1 MSVVN
6 IKKKELNKN
15 GYKDFEDWNANSDHI
30 YIGRNM
36 CAYVPGTIGSKWKNP
51 FSLKYFLKKSIS
63 KKNTKY
69 TLKTALEKYE
79 DHVRNTPSLYNS
91 LGELEGKV
99 LGCWCK
105 PSQCHGDILLKLLKE
120 KN

>member
-15 GYKDFEDWNANSDHI
+15 GYKDFEDWNANPNHL

-51 FSLKYFLKKSIS
+51 FSLKQF
-63 KKNTKY
+63 
-69 TLKTALEKYE
+69 TLETALEKYE
-79 DHVRNTPSLYNS
+79 EHIRNTPELYNN
-91 LGELEGKV
+91 LHELEGKV

-105 PSQCHGDILLKLLKE
+105 PSQCHGDILLKLLAE
-120 KN
+120 K

>member
-15 GYKDFEDWNANSDHI
+15 NYKDFEDWNANSNHL

-51 FSLKYFLKKSIS
+51 FSLKKF
-63 KKNTKY
+63 
-69 TLKTALEKYE
+69 TLETSLEKYE
-79 DHVRNTPSLYNS
+79 EHIRNTPSLYNNLS
-91 LGELEGKV
+91 ELEGKV

-105 PSQCHGDILLKLLKE
+105 PSQCHGDILLKLLAE
-120 KN
+120 KKY

>member
-1 MSVVN
+1 MFVVN

-15 GYKDFEDWNANSDHI
+15 GYNNFEDWGANPNHL

-51 FSLKYFLKKSIS
+51 FSLKQFTLEDSLK
-63 KKNTKY
+63 
-69 TLKTALEKYE
+69 KYE
-79 DHVRNTPSLYNS
+79 DHVRNTPLLYNS
-91 LGELEGKV
+91 LHELDGKV

-105 PSQCHGDILLKLLKE
+105 PSQCHGDVLLKLLAE
-120 KN
+120 KNTF

>member
-51 FSLKYFLKKSIS
+51 FTLK
-63 KKNTKY
+63 KY
-69 TLKTALEKYE
+69 TLETALEKYE